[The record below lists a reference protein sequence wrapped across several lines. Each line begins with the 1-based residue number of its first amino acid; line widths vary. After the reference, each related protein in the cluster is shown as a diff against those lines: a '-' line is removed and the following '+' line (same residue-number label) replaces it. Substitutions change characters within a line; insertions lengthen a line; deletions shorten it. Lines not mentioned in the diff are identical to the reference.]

1 MRYLEGDDLLV
12 RMPTFSNRAPLARVA
27 LRCQPD
33 ARLVLLA
40 REGND
45 SAFEEIVRRY
55 RAPLVAF
62 AGAIVPTH
70 RAEDVVQEVLAKA
83 HAALPATDGVLK
95 MKPWLYTIVRN
106 RALND
111 LRDERAHDQLD
122 ESIDGVP
129 QPQEIVARREELGHL
144 VARVKALPEA
154 QRKALV
160 QRELE
165 GRSHQEIAT
174 AIGATPGAV
183 RALIFRARTTLRD
196 GVGVLIP
203 IPLLRA
209 LLSGTLQTDAGGAG
223 LGAAG
228 LTAGGGGI
236 ALKAGGALA
245 VGALAI
251 GSGLALHHAR
261 NHDATSQALAFH
273 QSRHHGAPARHEASG
288 GSARGPVDGLRSGAP
303 SSRSGPGGSSG
314 PVNGSPIDGS
324 GGGGPAGVSGG
335 SGGGQSPSGG
345 SSGDSSGGE
354 RDVSSGGDGHSGS
367 GSDDSVSGGG
377 GSGTS
382 GSDDSSTSSDDSSTS
397 SDGGST
403 SSDGGLVS
411 GDGSSDGGDTS
422 TSGSSGPTTLD
433 KSGDTSLSGD

>member
-1 MRYLEGDDLLV
+1 MRNPEADDLLA

-62 AGAIVPTH
+62 AGGIVPTH

-83 HAALPATDGVLK
+83 HAALPATEGVLRL
-95 MKPWLYTIVRN
+95 KPWLYTIVRN

-111 LRDERAHDQLD
+111 LRDERLHEQLD

-129 QPQEIVARREELGHL
+129 QPPEIAACREELGHL
-144 VARVKALPEA
+144 VARVQALPEA

-174 AIGATPGAV
+174 AIGTTPGGV

-203 IPLLRA
+203 VPLLRA

-228 LTAGGGGI
+228 LTAGWGGI

-251 GSGLALHHAR
+251 GSGLVLHHGKNR
-261 NHDATSQALAFH
+261 DAMSQALASH
-273 QSRHHGAPARHEASG
+273 QPRHHGASGRQEASG
-288 GSARGPVDGLRSGAP
+288 GSARGALDGLHSRASSSG
-303 SSRSGPGGSSG
+303 SGSRGSSG
-314 PVNGSPIDGS
+314 PGDGSSTDGS
-324 GGGGPAGVSGG
+324 GDGGSAGVSGE
-335 SGGGQSPSGG
+335 SGGGRGPSGG
-345 SSGDSSGGE
+345 SSGDSSGTGGE
-354 RDVSSGGDGHSGS
+354 RDVSSGGDAGHSGS
-367 GSDDSVSGGG
+367 GGDDSVSGGG

-382 GSDDSSTSSDDSSTS
+382 GSDDSSTSSDGGSTG
-397 SDGGST
+397 SDGGSI
-403 SSDGGLVS
+403 S
-411 GDGSSDGGDTS
+411 GDGGDTS
-422 TSGSSGPTTLD
+422 TTDTGTTTLD
-433 KSGDTSLSGD
+433 KSGDTSLTGD

>member
-1 MRYLEGDDLLV
+1 MA
-12 RMPTFSNRAPLARVA
+12 RMPTFSDRAPLARVA

-62 AGAIVPTH
+62 AGGIVPTH
-70 RAEDVVQEVLAKA
+70 RAEDVVQEVLTKA

-95 MKPWLYTIVRN
+95 LKPWLYTIVRN

-111 LRDERAHDQLD
+111 LRDERAHEQLD

-129 QPQEIVARREELGHL
+129 QPPEIAAHREELGHL
-144 VARVKALPEA
+144 VARVKELPGA
-154 QRKALV
+154 QRTALV

-174 AIGATPGAV
+174 SMGATPGAV
-183 RALIFRARTTLRD
+183 RALIFRARTSLRD
-196 GVGVLIP
+196 GVGVLVP

-209 LLSGTLQTDAGGAG
+209 MLGGTLQSDAGGAG

-251 GSGLALHHAR
+251 GSGLALDHGR
-261 NHDATSQALAFH
+261 SHDATSQALASK
-273 QSRHHGAPARHEASG
+273 QPRHHGTANRHEASG
-288 GSARGPVDGLRSGAP
+288 GSSRDAAGVLHFRAA
-303 SSRSGPGGSSG
+303 SSRSGASESSG
-314 PVNGSPIDGS
+314 PGDGGPTNGSGDDGS
-324 GGGGPAGVSGG
+324 GGGPG
-335 SGGGQSPSGG
+335 PSGG
-345 SSGDSSGGE
+345 TSGGTGSGE
-354 RDVSSGGDGHSGS
+354 RNVSSGGDDRSGS
-367 GSDDSVSGGG
+367 GGGDSVSGGG

-382 GSDDSSTSSDDSSTS
+382 GSDDGLTSGDGGDATS
-397 SDGGST
+397 SDGGSI
-403 SSDGGLVS
+403 S
-411 GDGSSDGGDTS
+411 GDSSSDGGDATS
-422 TSGSSGPTTLD
+422 SSGSGSGGTTTTLEKD
-433 KSGDTSLSGD
+433 GDTTIVDG

>member
-1 MRYLEGDDLLV
+1 
-12 RMPTFSNRAPLARVA
+12 MPTFASRGPLARVA

-40 REGND
+40 REGSD
-45 SAFEEIVRRY
+45 AAFEEIVRRY

-62 AGAIVPTH
+62 AGGIVSTH
-70 RAEDVVQEVLAKA
+70 RAEDVVQEVLVKA

-95 MKPWLYTIVRN
+95 LKPWLYTIVRN

-111 LRDERAHDQLD
+111 LRDERAHEQLD

-129 QPQEIVARREELGHL
+129 QPPEIAARREELGQM
-144 VARVKALPEA
+144 VARVRALPEA

-174 AIGATPGAV
+174 AMGATPGAV

-236 ALKAGGALA
+236 ALKTGGALA

-251 GSGLALHHAR
+251 GSGLVLHHGR
-261 NHDATSQALAFH
+261 SHDATSQALASK
-273 QSRHHGAPARHEASG
+273 QPRHLGAAARHQASG
-288 GSARGPVDGLRSGAP
+288 GSSRGAVGGLDPRAASSQSG
-303 SSRSGPGGSSG
+303 SGESSGPGNGG
-314 PVNGSPIDGS
+314 PTNGSGDDRS
-324 GGGGPAGVSGG
+324 GGDPGTGGG
-335 SGGGQSPSGG
+335 SGGG
-345 SSGDSSGGE
+345 SGDSSGSGVP
-354 RDVSSGGDGHSGS
+354 RDVSTGGDDGHSGS
-367 GSDDSVSGGG
+367 GGDDSGSGGG

-382 GSDDSSTSSDDSSTS
+382 GGGDVLTSGDGGDTTS

-403 SSDGGLVS
+403 S
-411 GDGSSDGGDTS
+411 GDSSSDGGDATS
-422 TSGSSGPTTLD
+422 SGSGSGSGGTTTTLEKD
-433 KSGDTSLSGD
+433 GDTTIVDG

>member
-1 MRYLEGDDLLV
+1 
-12 RMPTFSNRAPLARVA
+12 VA

-33 ARLVLLA
+33 SRLVLLA

-45 SAFEEIVRRY
+45 AAFEEIVRRY
-55 RAPLVAF
+55 RALLVAF
-62 AGAIVPTH
+62 AGTIVPTH
-70 RAEDVVQEVLAKA
+70 RAEDVVQDVLAKA

-95 MKPWLYTIVRN
+95 LKPWLYTIVRN

-111 LRDERAHDQLD
+111 LRDERAHEQLD

-129 QPQEIVARREELGHL
+129 QPPEIAARREELGHL
-144 VARVKALPEA
+144 VARVNELPEA

-165 GRSHQEIAT
+165 GRSHQEIAA

-209 LLSGTLQTDAGGAG
+209 LLSGTLHTDAGGAG

-236 ALKAGGALA
+236 ALKTGGALA

-251 GSGLALHHAR
+251 GSGLALHHGR
-261 NHDATSQALAFH
+261 SHDATSQALAAH
-273 QSRHHGAPARHEASG
+273 QPRHHGAATRHA
-288 GSARGPVDGLRSGAP
+288 
-303 SSRSGPGGSSG
+303 GPGGSSRSDVGGSHSRAVLSRSGSGEGSG
-314 PVNGSPIDGS
+314 PGDGSPTGESVNGGS
-324 GGGGPAGVSGG
+324 SGVQG
-335 SGGGQSPSGG
+335 PSGG
-345 SSGDSSGGE
+345 SSGEGGDSSGSGGQRE
-354 RDVSSGGDGHSGS
+354 VSSGGGDGSSGG
-367 GSDDSVSGGG
+367 GSDDSGSGGG
-377 GSGTS
+377 GSRTS
-382 GSDDSSTSSDDSSTS
+382 GSDDGSTSGDDGASTG
-397 SDGGST
+397 SDGGSI
-403 SSDGGLVS
+403 S
-411 GDGSSDGGDTS
+411 GESSSDGGDATT
-422 TSGSSGPTTLD
+422 TSGSGGSGGTTTTLEKD
-433 KSGDTSLSGD
+433 GETSIVDG

>member
-1 MRYLEGDDLLV
+1 LA

-62 AGAIVPTH
+62 AGAIVPNH

-95 MKPWLYTIVRN
+95 LKPWLYTIVRN

-111 LRDERAHDQLD
+111 LRDERAHERLD
-122 ESIDGVP
+122 ENIDGVP
-129 QPQEIVARREELGHL
+129 QPPEIAARREELGHL
-144 VARVKALPEA
+144 VARVKALPDA
-154 QRKALV
+154 QREALV

-165 GRSHQEIAT
+165 GRSHEEIAT

-183 RALIFRARTTLRD
+183 RALIFRARTTLRN

-203 IPLLRA
+203 IPVLRA
-209 LLSGTLQTDAGGAG
+209 LLSGTLQTDAGSAG

-245 VGALAI
+245 VGALVI
-251 GSGLALHHAR
+251 GSGLVLHDGKNR
-261 NHDATSQALAFH
+261 DATSQALASH
-273 QSRHHGAPARHEASG
+273 QTRHHGAGVRHEASG
-288 GSARGPVDGLRSGAP
+288 GSARGAVDGLRLQAV
-303 SSRSGPGGSSG
+303 SSRSGPGESSG
-314 PVNGSPIDGS
+314 PGDGSLTGTSGSDGS
-324 GGGGPAGVSGG
+324 GGGPGANGGSSGG
-335 SGGGQSPSGG
+335 
-345 SSGDSSGGE
+345 SGDSSGSGGA
-354 RDVSSGGDGHSGS
+354 RDVSSGGDDGRSGG

-382 GSDDSSTSSDDSSTS
+382 GTDDSSTSGDDGASTS
-397 SDGGST
+397 SDGGSIPDD
-403 SSDGGLVS
+403 S
-411 GDGSSDGGDTS
+411 SSDGGDTTT
-422 TSGSSGPTTLD
+422 TSGSGTTTTLD
-433 KSGDTSLSGD
+433 KSGDTSLGDG

>member
-1 MRYLEGDDLLV
+1 LA
-12 RMPTFSNRAPLARVA
+12 RMPTFSSRAPLARVA

-83 HAALPATDGVLK
+83 HAALPGTDGLLK
-95 MKPWLYTIVRN
+95 LKPWLYTIVRN

-111 LRDERAHDQLD
+111 LRDERAHEQLH
-122 ESIDGVP
+122 ENIDGVP
-129 QPQEIVARREELGHL
+129 QPPEIAARREELGHL

-154 QRKALV
+154 QREALV

-165 GRSHQEIAT
+165 GRSHEEIAT

-183 RALIFRARTTLRD
+183 RALIFRARTTLRN

-203 IPLLRA
+203 IPVLRA
-209 LLSGTLQTDAGGAG
+209 LLSGSLQTDAGGAG

-245 VGALAI
+245 VGALAV
-251 GSGLALHHAR
+251 GSGLVLHHGR
-261 NHDATSQALAFH
+261 SHDATSQALASH
-273 QSRHHGAPARHEASG
+273 QPRHHGARVRHEASG
-288 GSARGPVDGLRSGAP
+288 GSAHGAVDGSRFQAV
-303 SSRSGPGGSSG
+303 SSRSGPGETSG
-314 PVNGSPIDGS
+314 PGDGSLTGTSGSDGS
-324 GGGGPAGVSGG
+324 GGGPGPNGG
-335 SGGGQSPSGG
+335 SGGG
-345 SSGDSSGGE
+345 SGDSSGSGGA
-354 RDVSSGGDGHSGS
+354 RDFSSGGHDGHSG
-367 GSDDSVSGGG
+367 GGGDSVSGGG

-382 GSDDSSTSSDDSSTS
+382 GTDDSSTSGDDGAPTS
-397 SDGGST
+397 SDDGSIPDD
-403 SSDGGLVS
+403 S
-411 GDGSSDGGDTS
+411 SSDGGDVTTTS
-422 TSGSSGPTTLD
+422 SSSSGSSSGSGGTTTTLD
-433 KSGDTSLSGD
+433 KSGDTSLGDG